1 MISNLVTG
9 RQLRAG
15 RVLAGLTQQ
24 GLADELQVNERAV
37 RFWERKHDRPPTFSQ
52 NLRRIEEALQR
63 RGVICFVKPTPGV
76 RLAESANFDTST
88 RPRARPETG
97 KFDE

>member
-1 MISNLVTG
+1 LFSL
-9 RQLRAG
+9 
-15 RVLAGLTQQ
+15 
-24 GLADELQVNERAV
+24 
-37 RFWERKHDRPPTFSQ
+37 TFSQ

-76 RLAESANFDTST
+76 RLAESANFDTSA